1 MPINLEVKGTVAKLL
16 AQENLLVEHRQ
27 VQTAQF
33 NVETR
38 VLTLPIWD
46 KATDT
51 IFDLLVAHE
60 VGHALYT
67 PNEDWTEKCKA
78 PKQFLNVVEDV
89 RIEKLIKRR
98 FPGLSKTFYKGY
110 GELHEM
116 DFFMLADEDI
126 SKMNLADRV
135 NLHFKI
141 GSFLGVKF
149 TAKEQTVVDAISQCE
164 TFEDVIRA
172 SELLYK
178 FCKEEEQQQ
187 STDTPVEGQH
197 QQSGQSGGQTQG
209 SNDSDFEEEGETD
222 DSSEKGN
229 SSGGSTQGSEDLE
242 VGAGDPIDDN
252 ISVNT
257 MDRLEDK
264 LQDLI
269 DNYRKDFKYIECS
282 DIPLDKVIVKNS
294 EISERLESFWK
305 NVYIEDSMKDYY
317 LGGAKKEYRKYKN
330 ESQKEVNYLVKEF
343 ECKKSADSY
352 ARASVS
358 RTGVLDC
365 TKLHTYKYNEDLFKK
380 VTTFADG
387 KNHGLIFV
395 LDWSG
400 SMGSILG
407 STVKQMFN
415 LIWFCRK
422 VKIPFKV
429 YGFTNAW
436 YDTQEDEYQVRSLI
450 KNPVKDTFWIDKNF
464 RMLEFLDSNCNA
476 QDFERQ
482 CLNFWSLV
490 TGVSNDLPGHV
501 DYPASFQ
508 LSGTPLNE
516 ALLTLH
522 KIIPSF
528 KAQHKLQKLHTIILT
543 DGDAAPVAYASERY
557 TYNGQKEINAYHIR
571 WGDNFHIRDRKLR
584 TTYKLGE
591 NHTIPILKN
600 LSDNYPEV
608 NFIGIRIAT
617 AGELGRFIR
626 SYDNFDAIDVDKI
639 QSQFKKEKSASVS
652 IPSFSK
658 FFVLSSNNLHE
669 DSSFTVEE
677 GAGKAT
683 IRAAFK
689 KSLNKSKF
697 NRKILSEFVTLVA

>member
-1 MPINLEVKGTVAKLL
+1 MSINLEVKGTVAKLL

-78 PKQFLNVVEDV
+78 PQMFLNVVEDV

-98 FPGLSKTFYKGY
+98 FPGLAKTFYKGY

-141 GSFLGVKF
+141 GSFLGIKF
-149 TAKEQTVVDAISQCE
+149 TAEEQIVVDMIAQCE
-164 TFEDVIRA
+164 TFEDVFRA

-178 FCKEEEQQQ
+178 YCKEEQEKETADIPEQSQ
-187 STDTPVEGQH
+187 

-209 SNDSDFEEEGETD
+209 SNDSSSEEGEDSD
-222 DSSEKGN
+222 DSSEKE
-229 SSGGSTQGSEDLE
+229 SSGGSTQGVKDSDVNDGPAEILE
-242 VGAGDPIDDN
+242 QDP
-252 ISVNT
+252 SVST
-257 MDRLEDK
+257 MERLGDK

-269 DNYRKDFKYIECS
+269 DHHRKDFKYIEQS
-282 DIPLDKVIVKNS
+282 DIPLEKVVIKNS
-294 EISERLESFWK
+294 EINEMLESFW
-305 NVYIEDSMKDYY
+305 NRIYIEDSMKSYY
-317 LGGAKKEYRKYKN
+317 LGGAKQEYKKYKN

-400 SMGSILG
+400 SMGNILG
-407 STVKQMFN
+407 STIKQLFN
-415 LIWFCRK
+415 LVWFCRK

-436 YDTQEDEYQVRSLI
+436 YSDVDDAYATRSLI
-450 KNPVKDTFWIDKNF
+450 ENPVKDTFWIDKNF

-476 QDFERQ
+476 HEFERQ
-482 CLNFWSLV
+482 CTNFWCLA
-490 TGVSNDLPGHV
+490 TGSSNDLPGHV
-501 DYPASFQ
+501 DYPAKFQ

-522 KIIPSF
+522 KIIPNF
-528 KAQHKLQKLHTIILT
+528 KQQHKLQKLHTIILT

-557 TYNGQKEINAYHIR
+557 GYHGQKEVNAYYIR
-571 WGDNFHIRDRKLR
+571 WGDNYHIRDRKLR

-591 NHTIPILKN
+591 NHTTPILKN

-617 AGELGRFIR
+617 SGELGRFVR
-626 SYDNFDAIDVDKI
+626 EYFPFDPISEKI
-639 QSQFKKEKSASVS
+639 QSQFKKEKSVSIS
-652 IPSFSK
+652 IPSFAK
-658 FFVLSSNNLHE
+658 FFVLSSNSLHE
-669 DSSFTVEE
+669 DSAFEVEE

-697 NRKILSEFVTLVA
+697 NRKILSEFVGLVA

>member
-1 MPINLEVKGTVAKLL
+1 MSINLEVKGTVAKLL

-27 VQTAQF
+27 VRTAQF

-67 PNEDWTEKCKA
+67 PNEDWTDKCKA
-78 PKQFLNVVEDV
+78 PQMFLNVVEDV

-98 FPGLSKTFYKGY
+98 FSGLAKTFYKGY

-141 GSFLGVKF
+141 GAFLGIKF
-149 TAKEQTVVDAISQCE
+149 TAKEQTVVDLISQCE
-164 TFEDVIRA
+164 TFEDVFRA

-178 FCKEEEQQQ
+178 YCKEEKEQESVANIPAQ
-187 STDTPVEGQH
+187 SQ
-197 QQSGQSGGQTQG
+197 QQSGQSGGQTDG
-209 SNDSDFEEEGETD
+209 SDDSSFEEEED
-222 DSSEKGN
+222 SDNSSEKE
-229 SSGGSTQGSEDLE
+229 SAGGSTQGVDDSNFESGSEGSED
-242 VGAGDPIDDN
+242 
-252 ISVNT
+252 ISVDT
-257 MDRLEDK
+257 MERLEDK

-269 DNYRKDFKYIECS
+269 GHHRGDFKYIELS
-282 DIPLDKVIVKNS
+282 DIPLDRVVIKNS
-294 EISERLESFWK
+294 EINEMLESFW
-305 NVYIEDSMKDYY
+305 NRIYIEDSMKSYY
-317 LGGAKKEYRKYKN
+317 LGGAKKEYKKYKN

-400 SMGSILG
+400 SMSNVLG
-407 STVKQMFN
+407 STVKQLLN
-415 LIWFCRK
+415 LVWFCRK

-436 YDTQEDEYQVRSLI
+436 YSGEDDEYKSRSLI
-450 KNPVKDTFWIDKNF
+450 DNPVKDTFWIDKNF

-476 QDFERQ
+476 QEFERQ
-482 CLNFWSLV
+482 CVNFWSLV
-490 TGVSNDLPGHV
+490 TGTSNDLPGHI
-501 DYPASFQ
+501 DYSAKFQ

-522 KIIPSF
+522 KIIPAF
-528 KAQHKLQKLHTIILT
+528 KQQNKLQKLHTIILT
-543 DGDAAPVAYASERY
+543 DGEAAPVAYASERY
-557 TYNGQKEINAYHIR
+557 GYNGQKEMNAYYIR
-571 WGDNFHIRDRKLR
+571 WGNNYHIRDRKLR
-584 TTYKLGE
+584 TTYKLEE
-591 NHTIPILKN
+591 NHTTSILKN
-600 LSDNYPEV
+600 LSDNYPDV

-617 AGELGRFIR
+617 AGELNKFVRGYFPFNPI
-626 SYDNFDAIDVDKI
+626 SEKI
-639 QSQFKKEKSASVS
+639 QTQFKKEKSASIP
-652 IPSFSK
+652 IPSFTK

-669 DSSFTVEE
+669 DSSFEVEE
-677 GAGKAT
+677 GAGKAI

-697 NRKILSEFVTLVA
+697 NRKILSEFVDLVA

>member
-78 PKQFLNVVEDV
+78 PQTFLNVVEDV

-126 SKMNLADRV
+126 SKMNLADRI

-141 GSFLGVKF
+141 GSFLGIKF
-149 TAKEQTVVDAISQCE
+149 TAKEQTVVDTISQCE
-164 TFEDVIRA
+164 TFEDVLRA

-178 FCKEEEQQQ
+178 YCKEELEKETETEIPPQQNQQQ
-187 STDTPVEGQH
+187 SDQP
-197 QQSGQSGGQTQG
+197 GGQTE
-209 SNDSDFEEEGETD
+209 SSD
-222 DSSEKGN
+222 DSSFDEDGESDDSSKNEESNEEPGENAEDFREGN
-229 SSGGSTQGSEDLE
+229 ENRLNEDPSVSTME
-242 VGAGDPIDDN
+242 
-252 ISVNT
+252 
-257 MDRLEDK
+257 RLADK
-264 LQDLI
+264 LKDLI
-269 DNYRKDFKYIECS
+269 DSHRRDFKYIELS
-282 DIPLDKVIVKNS
+282 NIPLGKAVIKNTQIN
-294 EISERLESFWK
+294 EVLETFWDRIY
-305 NVYIEDSMKDYY
+305 VEDAMKDYY
-317 LGGAKKEYRKYKN
+317 IGAAKKEYRKYKN

-352 ARASVS
+352 ARASTS
-358 RTGVLDC
+358 RSGVLDC
-365 TKLHTYKYNEDLFKK
+365 SKLHTYKYNEDLFKK

-400 SMGSILG
+400 SMGNTIG
-407 STVKQMFN
+407 STVKQMLN
-415 LIWFCRK
+415 LVWFCRK

-436 YDTQEDEYQVRSLI
+436 YVNEDDEYNLRSLI
-450 KNPVKDTFWIDKNF
+450 ETPIKDTFWIDKNF
-464 RMLEFLDSNCNA
+464 RMLEFLNSDCNA
-476 QDFERQ
+476 QEFERQ
-482 CLNFWSLV
+482 CVNFWCLT
-490 TGVSNDLPGHV
+490 TGVSNDLSGHV
-501 DYPASFQ
+501 DYPPVFQ

-516 ALLTLH
+516 ALMTLH
-522 KIIPSF
+522 KIIPAF
-528 KAQHKLQKLHTIILT
+528 KTKHQLQKLHTIILT
-543 DGDAAPVAYASERY
+543 DGEAAPVAYASERY
-557 TYNGQKEINAYHIR
+557 GYSGQKEIKPYHIR
-571 WGDNFHIRDRKLR
+571 WGDNIYIRDRKLR

-591 NHTIPILKN
+591 NHTTAILKN
-600 LSDNYPEV
+600 LSDNHPEV
-608 NFIGIRIAT
+608 NFIGIRIAN
-617 AGELGRFIR
+617 ASQLGRFVR
-626 SYDNFDAIDVDKI
+626 EYSLNEYDKI
-639 QSQFKKEKSASVS
+639 QIQFKKEKSASIS
-652 IPSFSK
+652 IPSFTK
-658 FFVLSSNNLHE
+658 FFVISSNNLHD
-669 DSSFTVEE
+669 DSSFDVEE